1 MIFYVLKSQHAKR
14 LLLACMIAFS
24 ISLMQAQNSGSRLT
38 NQFRNFTL
46 EEFIKSVEKS
56 TGYSFI
62 YGEEVKLNQR
72 ISFEAN
78 DLSLQD
84 VLNRAFAKEP
94 IGYKIT
100 GKHILLFKKKIKPV
114 GRKCTISGYI
124 TDGTSRETLI
134 GANIY
139 ENSHQQGTTTNPY
152 GFFSITLPEGEISLK
167 FSYIGYKS
175 QDCFIHLRKDTVIN
189 VSLNNNNILHEVT
202 IMSDKTETGLYATQM
217 GTIDVPL
224 QHIKN
229 TPTILGEADVIK
241 SIQLLPGVQTGMDGS
256 AGMYVRGGGP
266 DQNLILLDGVP
277 MYNVEH
283 LFGFFSVFT
292 PEAVKKVSLF
302 KSSFPARFGG
312 RLSSVLDVRT
322 NDGDMERYHGSF
334 SIGLLSTKINL
345 EGPIVKGKTS
355 FNISAR
361 RSYADLLIAPFLNK
375 GDKFGYYFY
384 DVNAKINHKF
394 SDKSRLFLSTYNGR
408 DVYHYDFDSSEKY
421 VSNSQ
426 EQSSNGVSVETRSK
440 DKVNFNWGSTIVS
453 GRWNYIFSNKLFSN
467 TTIAYNDYHFKLNM
481 QSLEKEKRD
490 NKYSEYNYQA
500 KYNSGIKDWT
510 YNIDFDY
517 DPVPTHHVK
526 FGAGYLFH
534 NFCPEVITSKIHQQ
548 DDEQLNDTTYHGASN
563 SNIYAHEVSVY
574 GEDNFNLTDRFRI
587 NAGAHI
593 SCFNVQNQSYFSIQ
607 PRFSFRYQLAEDFA
621 MKGSYT
627 KMNQYI
633 HLLSNSNISLPTDL
647 WVPTTKKIKPM
658 ISHQYS
664 VGGYYTGLKDWEF
677 SVEGYYKAMT
687 NVLEYKDGA
696 SFSGSSSGW
705 ENKVEMGKG
714 RSFGLE
720 FLAQKVVG
728 KTTGWIGYTLAK
740 SDRQFQKG
748 GINDGIRFPYKYDRR
763 HNVNITLNQKL
774 TKKVEMFA
782 SWSFS
787 TGNVATIAEE
797 KTSAIRPADVGYA
810 QWQWWNMQDS
820 NSFHGTSFVYTD
832 KYISSRNNYRLPNS
846 QCLNIGINFNK
857 KTKHGMRTWNFSIYN
872 VYNAMNPSYIY
883 MSTKEISD
891 GKIVYSRPIIKKVTI
906 LPCIPSFTYTYK
918 F

>member
-1 MIFYVLKSQHAKR
+1 
-14 LLLACMIAFS
+14 
-24 ISLMQAQNSGSRLT
+24 MQAQNSGSRLT

-139 ENSHQQGTTTNPY
+139 ENSHQQGATTNPY

-202 IMSDKTETGLYATQM
+202 ITSDKTETGLYATQM

-224 QHIKN
+224 QHIRN

-334 SIGLLSTKINL
+334 SIGLLSAKINL

-361 RSYADLLIAPFLNK
+361 RSYADLLVAPFLNK
-375 GDKFGYYFY
+375 EDKFGYYFY

-394 SDKSRLFLSTYNGR
+394 SDKSRLFISTYNGR
-408 DVYHYDFDSSEKY
+408 DVYHYDF
-421 VSNSQ
+421 NSQ
-426 EQSSNGVSVETRSK
+426 DSYTSESNNNSQAQTSTIESASK

-453 GRWNYIFSNKLFSN
+453 
-467 TTIAYNDYHFKLNM
+467 A
-481 QSLEKEKRD
+481 
-490 NKYSEYNYQA
+490 
-500 KYNSGIKDWT
+500 
-510 YNIDFDY
+510 
-517 DPVPTHHVK
+517 
-526 FGAGYLFH
+526 
-534 NFCPEVITSKIHQQ
+534 
-548 DDEQLNDTTYHGASN
+548 
-563 SNIYAHEVSVY
+563 
-574 GEDNFNLTDRFRI
+574 
-587 NAGAHI
+587 
-593 SCFNVQNQSYFSIQ
+593 
-607 PRFSFRYQLAEDFA
+607 
-621 MKGSYT
+621 
-627 KMNQYI
+627 
-633 HLLSNSNISLPTDL
+633 
-647 WVPTTKKIKPM
+647 
-658 ISHQYS
+658 
-664 VGGYYTGLKDWEF
+664 
-677 SVEGYYKAMT
+677 
-687 NVLEYKDGA
+687 
-696 SFSGSSSGW
+696 
-705 ENKVEMGKG
+705 
-714 RSFGLE
+714 
-720 FLAQKVVG
+720 
-728 KTTGWIGYTLAK
+728 
-740 SDRQFQKG
+740 
-748 GINDGIRFPYKYDRR
+748 
-763 HNVNITLNQKL
+763 
-774 TKKVEMFA
+774 
-782 SWSFS
+782 
-787 TGNVATIAEE
+787 
-797 KTSAIRPADVGYA
+797 
-810 QWQWWNMQDS
+810 
-820 NSFHGTSFVYTD
+820 TSFLV
-832 KYISSRNNYRLPNS
+832 IQL
-846 QCLNIGINFNK
+846 
-857 KTKHGMRTWNFSIYN
+857 
-872 VYNAMNPSYIY
+872 
-883 MSTKEISD
+883 
-891 GKIVYSRPIIKKVTI
+891 
-906 LPCIPSFTYTYK
+906 
-918 F
+918 